1 MIFARTPSIRSTSR
15 ELGVGRCRGATFHA
29 RGTHWQKTRKRHI
42 RVRVL
47 LPTPAPPRH
56 PGPGTAA
63 TGTGSLRVLSRDK
76 PRPKS
81 RRSARDPRA
90 KLLLMPTVE
99 HQLLIAEQV
108 PPSASS
114 ASVSAILSANV
125 NSKNVDGIVD
135 SESDVSASSTPRHV
149 GDLAPHPRPARPES
163 PLAHARRSASP
174 NHVPRARIET
184 VTYPTANGTGSEC
197 YRLSI
202 ALPRPGGALLA
213 SEMITV
219 SVRRG
224 GRLAVV
230 ADAWHLE
237 HDCE

>member
-1 MIFARTPSIRSTSR
+1 
-15 ELGVGRCRGATFHA
+15 
-29 RGTHWQKTRKRHI
+29 
-42 RVRVL
+42 
-47 LPTPAPPRH
+47 
-56 PGPGTAA
+56 
-63 TGTGSLRVLSRDK
+63 
-76 PRPKS
+76 
-81 RRSARDPRA
+81 
-90 KLLLMPTVE
+90 
-99 HQLLIAEQV
+99 V

-114 ASVSAILSANV
+114 ASISAILSANV

-135 SESDVSASSTPRHV
+135 SQSDVSASSTPRHV
-149 GDLAPHPRPARPES
+149 GDLTPSPRPES

-184 VTYPTANGTGSEC
+184 VTYPTANGTDSEC

-224 GRLAVV
+224 GRLSVI